1 MPLVFEEE
9 KEFQRTPENSAGLRI
24 SPSNTEDVRRNT
36 KRSDATRGTVT
47 RHIELPATPLCREE
61 LQLEQV
67 RIVDHASCL
76 RRNLEGFHIVAING
90 GKATSSVLYLRI
102 LAASFGQ
109 TYEEPRIIPDN
120 SAEPQERPDNVKEV
134 RITLKNQTKRSRTT
148 TDPEEARR
156 T

>member
-1 MPLVFEEE
+1 MPLVLEEE

-47 RHIELPATPLCREE
+47 RHIELQASPLRREE

-76 RRNLEGFHIVAING
+76 RRNLEGFHMGAING
-90 GKATSSVLYLRI
+90 GKATSSFLYLAI
-102 LAASFGQ
+102 LATNFGK
-109 TYEEPRIIPDN
+109 TYEALRIIPDN
-120 SAEPQERPDNVKEV
+120 SKEPQGCPDNVKEV
-134 RITLKNQTKRSRTT
+134 RITMKNQTTRSITT
-148 TDPEEARR
+148 TDPEGSRR